1 MAATQVVRS
10 EWTKIRSVASTVW
23 TLSLAAV
30 VTVALGVLISLLSKN
45 EFDDLSTKDRLSF
58 DPTFISFAGMSLGQL
73 AMIVFGVLVVS
84 NEYSTGMIRTS
95 LAAVPQRGTFLFSK
109 IAVATGLAFL
119 VALATSFVA
128 FFLGQAML
136 GSHRASIGDPGV
148 LRAVIG
154 GGLYMTLIAL
164 FSMGVAT
171 MLRSPMLSLGILMPF
186 FFLISTILGNV
197 YADQE
202 GRPVPPG
209 PGRQQDH
216 AGRHPDRRRHSVRPL
231 GRPGDH
237 GPVGGGGGG
246 GRVRAAEEEGRV
258 GSSGGFAGERS
269 SNPLHPAHALT

>member
-109 IAVATGLAFL
+109 IAVATGLAFV

-154 GGLYMTLIAL
+154 GGLYMTLIAPRW
-164 FSMGVAT
+164 A
-171 MLRSPMLSLGILMPF
+171 SP
-186 FFLISTILGNV
+186 
-197 YADQE
+197 
-202 GRPVPPG
+202 RCC
-209 PGRQQDH
+209 
-216 AGRHPDRRRHSVRPL
+216 
-231 GRPGDH
+231 
-237 GPVGGGGGG
+237 
-246 GRVRAAEEEGRV
+246 AARC
-258 GSSGGFAGERS
+258 SPWAS
-269 SNPLHPAHALT
+269 

>member
-45 EFDDLSTKDRLSF
+45 EFDDLSRNDRLSF

-109 IAVATGLAFL
+109 IAVATGLAFV

-136 GSHRASIGDPGV
+136 GSHRAQIGDPGV

-186 FFLISTILGNV
+186 FFLISAILGNV
-197 YADQE
+197 DATKKFGQYLPDQA
-202 GRPVPPG
+202 GSKIMQVVTPIDDDVPYG
-209 PGRQQDH
+209 PWG
-216 AGRHPDRRRHSVRPL
+216 GL
-231 GRPGDH
+231 GIMVLWVLAAV
-237 GPVGGGGGG
+237 VGGYVLLKK
-246 GRVRAAEEEGRV
+246 RDA
-258 GSSGGFAGERS
+258 
-269 SNPLHPAHALT
+269 

>member
-45 EFDDLSTKDRLSF
+45 EFDDLSRNDRLSF

-109 IAVATGLAFL
+109 IAVATGLAFV

-186 FFLISTILGNV
+186 FFLISAILGNV
-197 YADQE
+197 DATKKVGQYLPDQA
-202 GRPVPPG
+202 GSKIMQVVTPIDDDVPYG
-209 PGRQQDH
+209 PWGGLGIMVLWVLAAV
-216 AGRHPDRRRHSVRPL
+216 AGGYVLLKKRD
-231 GRPGDH
+231 
-237 GPVGGGGGG
+237 
-246 GRVRAAEEEGRV
+246 A
-258 GSSGGFAGERS
+258 
-269 SNPLHPAHALT
+269 